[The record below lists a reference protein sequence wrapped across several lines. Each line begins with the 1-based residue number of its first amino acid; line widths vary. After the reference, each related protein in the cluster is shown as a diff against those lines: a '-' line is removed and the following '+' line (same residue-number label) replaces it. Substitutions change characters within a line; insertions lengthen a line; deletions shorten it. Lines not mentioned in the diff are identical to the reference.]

1 MLLPAVPTLAPVA
14 VTVTVATLEEAVTFT
29 LLPFP
34 ARFIVATRL
43 DAWVVV
49 FALLIM
55 FVPVLGLSTAV
66 KVRVVTPFVIVIVS
80 PTAGSPAKVPV
91 SLAARAVVE
100 PARLVL

>member
-14 VTVTVATLEEAVTFT
+14 VTVTVAPVGEAVTFT

-34 ARFIVATRL
+34 ARVIAATRL
-43 DAWVVV
+43 DAWVVGV
-49 FALLIM
+49 ASLVK
-55 FVPVLGLSTAV
+55 FVPELAPLTAV
-66 KVRVVTPFVIVIVS
+66 KVREVAPFVIVIVC
-80 PTAGSPAKVPV
+80 PTAGSPLKVPV